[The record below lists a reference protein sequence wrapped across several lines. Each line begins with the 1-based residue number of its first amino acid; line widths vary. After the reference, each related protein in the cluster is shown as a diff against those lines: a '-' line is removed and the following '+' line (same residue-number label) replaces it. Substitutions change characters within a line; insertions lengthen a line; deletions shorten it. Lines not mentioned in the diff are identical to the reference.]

1 MGNRHRACGG
11 VDGLERVLGV
21 NHECFASPLNCHFP
35 AYCSAFLD
43 TDTPFGSR
51 GSFFD
56 WRPTSGY
63 YEANP
68 PFVNGIMLAMAQ
80 RLDELLEAAT
90 RDQTH
95 SQKPWTAASQLRAG
109 IINVA
114 IGLGLMLLFVAM
126 RPDEDWL
133 WVIGAIPTM
142 IGLGFLLIW
151 RIETRQQR
159 SYLTF

>member
-1 MGNRHRACGG
+1 MDFGTTLKHLAPFAVPLLALCIPIFAIVMRS
-11 VDGLERVLGV
+11 LERMRRNNNLHATLRHLSEHG
-21 NHECFASPLNCHFP
+21 
-35 AYCSAFLD
+35 
-43 TDTPFGSR
+43 TPI
-51 GSFFD
+51 
-56 WRPTSGY
+56 
-63 YEANP
+63 P
-68 PFVNGIMLAMAQ
+68 P
-80 RLDELLEAAT
+80 ELLEAAT

-159 SYLTF
+159 S